1 MNKTRRKALE
11 KINAQ
16 IEDIVAGIEMLR
28 DEEQEYIDN
37 MPEGLQGSDKAEMA
51 EDAVSSMESALESL
65 AGAANSIDEAAA
77 GDQ

>member
-51 EDAVSSMESALESL
+51 EDAVSSMESALERL
-65 AGAANSIDEAAA
+65 ADAANSIDEAAA